1 MVDISITGRGP
12 YEAESLTEEGAAWL
26 WSNVAEAESAGNGVV
41 VACIASGDEVLEI
54 AQEAAAEE
62 GLEVEINGT
71 PYNDDY

>member
-12 YEAESLTEEGAAWL
+12 YEAESQTEEGAAWL

-62 GLEVEINGT
+62 GLDVEINGT
-71 PYNDDY
+71 LYNDDY